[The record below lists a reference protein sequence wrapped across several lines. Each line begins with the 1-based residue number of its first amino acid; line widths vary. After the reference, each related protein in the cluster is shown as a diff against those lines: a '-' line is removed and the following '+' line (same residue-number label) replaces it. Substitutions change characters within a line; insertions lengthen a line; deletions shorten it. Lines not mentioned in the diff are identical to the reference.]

1 MRDMVAPM
9 RTPTKKALGARI
21 KSSLREQGFIL
32 TSKGVSIQADADKD
46 TLRSLHAMAVTH
58 RIERGSAL
66 ESKEPML
73 IGHVADGREV
83 EPKRISP
90 RLVEVTP
97 HSEEELL
104 FRYVA
109 LHWSIPVS
117 SGYGRRIRF
126 LIRDEHTDKL
136 MGVIGLGDP
145 VFALQ
150 ARDHWVGWNPT
161 QRNGRLRHVLDA
173 YVLGAVPPYSRL
185 LGGKLVAMLALSEEV
200 RTAFE
205 EKYAEKTSL
214 ISGVKGDSRI
224 ALITTTSALGR
235 SSMYNR
241 LRFEDRLLLQS
252 VGFTRGSGEFHFAN
266 GLYDAM
272 KAYAWGHSSPTA
284 KHEKWGNG
292 FRSRREVVKKTL
304 KELDLPMAWSYHGV
318 RREIFVGELACDSLE
333 FLRGETDCLS
343 YYPQSAGNLFEYFRE
358 RWLWNRVERDRS
370 EGGSRPE
377 SYRQFRPQEYLL
389 WGKGAGA

>member
-1 MRDMVAPM
+1 MVGRMQP
-9 RTPTKKALGARI
+9 PTKKALSAEIR
-21 KSSLREQGFIL
+21 SSLKGQGFRL
-32 TSKGVSIQADADKD
+32 TRAGVSIPPDADKD
-46 TLRSLHAMAVTH
+46 ALRRLHDVAVAH
-58 RIERGSAL
+58 RIERGAAL

-73 IGHVADGREV
+73 INHIADGREV
-83 EPKRISP
+83 DPGRISP
-90 RLVEVTP
+90 RLAQVMP
-97 HSEEELL
+97 GSEDELL

-126 LIRDEHTDKL
+126 LVRDEHTDKL
-136 MGVIGLGDP
+136 IGVIGLGDP

-150 ARDHWVGWNPT
+150 ARDQWVGWNPA
-161 QRNGRLRHVLDA
+161 QRNGRLRHVVDA

-185 LGGKLVAMLALSEEV
+185 LGGKLVAMLALSQEV

-205 EKYAEKTSL
+205 EKYAKKTSL
-214 ISGVKGDSRI
+214 ISGVEGDSRI
-224 ALITTTSALGR
+224 ALVTTTSALGR
-235 SSMYNR
+235 SSVYNR
-241 LRFEDRLLLQS
+241 LRFGNRLLLRP

-272 KAYAWGHSSPTA
+272 KAYAWEHSAPTA

-304 KELDLPMAWSYHGV
+304 KELDLPMTWSYHGV
-318 RREIFVGELACDSLE
+318 EREIFVGETADNSRE
-333 FLRGETDCLS
+333 FLRGETNGLA
-343 YYPQSAGNLFEYFRE
+343 YYPQDKEALFGYFQE
-358 RWLWNRVERDRS
+358 RWLWDRLERDRV
-370 EGGSRPE
+370 GGLSRPD
-377 SYRQFRPQEYLL
+377 SYIEFRPQEYLL